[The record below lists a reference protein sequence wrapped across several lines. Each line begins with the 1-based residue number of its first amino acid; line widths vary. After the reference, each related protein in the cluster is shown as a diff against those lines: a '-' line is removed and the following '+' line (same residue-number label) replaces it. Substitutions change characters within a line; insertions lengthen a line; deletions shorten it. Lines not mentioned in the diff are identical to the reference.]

1 MSSFLHRE
9 ILVFLSYV
17 NPDPVGLAE
26 RLIAELEIPYIAVGV
41 DALTG
46 SAEIRLNYLEDTR
59 QKIDAWLA
67 SQDADYE
74 IDVL

>member
-1 MSSFLHRE
+1 MSSPLHRE
-9 ILVFLSYV
+9 ILVFLSYA

-26 RLIAELEIPYIAVGV
+26 KLIAELEIPYIAVGV

-46 SAEIRLNYLEDTR
+46 AAEIRLNYLEDTYN
-59 QKIDAWLA
+59 KIDVWLA
-67 SQDADYE
+67 SQNADYE